1 MLGKDTA
8 AWRRIKH
15 LLPDTFEESRARIDA
30 GGAARNQLTKRHSQ
44 CAYGS
49 CIDNLKTGLST
60 KKERGRGAG
69 AFKFGR
75 IQKTTRDVVFCIFY
89 YRRLSCFGY
98 KTRNTAVFI
107 KGGRAFL
114 KKMLSDT
121 SLIMNLADAT
131 SAIDAKRFSR
141 DVESVSR
148 LS

>member
-1 MLGKDTA
+1 MVFVPQH
-8 AWRRIKH
+8 RRNKSQ
-15 LLPDTFEESRARIDA
+15 PSERACISKKYFSD
-30 GGAARNQLTKRHSQ
+30 GNETK
-44 CAYGS
+44 
-49 CIDNLKTGLST
+49 
-60 KKERGRGAG
+60 AG

-75 IQKTTRDVVFCIFY
+75 IQKTTREVVFCIFY

-131 SAIDAKRFSR
+131 SAIDATRFSR